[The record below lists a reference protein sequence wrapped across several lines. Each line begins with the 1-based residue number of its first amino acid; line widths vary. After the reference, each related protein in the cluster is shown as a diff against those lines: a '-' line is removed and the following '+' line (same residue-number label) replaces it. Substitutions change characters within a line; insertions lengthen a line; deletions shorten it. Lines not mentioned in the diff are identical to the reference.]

1 MATYAIGDL
10 QGCCRELE
18 DLLDHINF
26 DRGADRLWFTGDL
39 VNRGPESLEA
49 LRFVHALGET
59 AIVVLGNH
67 DLHLLAVAGGH
78 VSARKKDSLDPV
90 LAAKDMDVL
99 LDWLRRQPLLHRDRA
114 LGFTLIHAG
123 LPPQWDLEQATCLA
137 AEVENV
143 LRGDSSAEF
152 LAQMYGDQPPV
163 WRADLRGIDRLRFIT
178 NCFTRLRFCDSSGR
192 LALKEKGPPGSQSK
206 PYLPWY
212 EVSGRTSRGE
222 RILFGHW
229 STVWLGPDTDFDRWN
244 VFPLDK
250 GCVWGGEL
258 AALRLEDRQPFS
270 VPSRQPKR
278 FGE

>member
-18 DLLDHINF
+18 DLLDHVNF
-26 DRGADRLWFTGDL
+26 DRSADRLWFTGDL

-49 LRFVHALGET
+49 LRFVHALGE
-59 AIVVLGNH
+59 AALMVLGNH

-78 VSARKKDSLDPV
+78 ASTGKKDSLDPV
-90 LAAKDMDVL
+90 LEAKDGDVL
-99 LDWLRRQPLLHRDRA
+99 LEWLRRQPLLHRERA

-123 LPPQWDLEQATCLA
+123 LPPQWDLEQAVGLA
-137 AEVENV
+137 AEVEGA
-143 LRGDSSAEF
+143 LRGDSCAEF
-152 LAQMYGDQPPV
+152 LAQMYGDQPPA
-163 WRADLRGIDRLRFIT
+163 WRENLRGWERLRFIT
-178 NCFTRLRFCDSSGR
+178 NCFTRLRFCDSEGR
-192 LALKEKGPPGSQSK
+192 VALKEKGPPGSQPE

-212 EVSGRTSRGE
+212 AVSGRRSRKE
-222 RILFGHW
+222 RIIFGHW
-229 STVWLGPDTDFDRWN
+229 STVWLGEDPDFDRWN

-258 AALRLEDRQPFS
+258 AALRLEDRKPFS
-270 VPSRQPKR
+270 VPSRQPKT